1 MTASADCAS
10 KGRSLHPAHR
20 RIEAG
25 LETNCTIV
33 AGLVDT
39 NVLIYAYDLRFPQ
52 KQALAADLLR
62 QGILNQSILLPH
74 QVLVEFMAVVT
85 RQIAR
90 GQPLLSVDDAHRVVE
105 ELLVQFPVIYPTE
118 NTVRTALRGTTLYK
132 LSWFDAHLWA
142 YADERGL
149 DTLWSE
155 DFQDGRL
162 YGRVRV
168 QNPFRGSS
176 VHDPEPPPYGR

>member
-1 MTASADCAS
+1 MSCMT
-10 KGRSLHPAHR
+10 
-20 RIEAG
+20 
-25 LETNCTIV
+25 V

-39 NVLIYAYDLRFPQ
+39 NILICAYDLRFPR

-62 QGILNQSILLPH
+62 QGILNNSLVLPH
-74 QVLVEFMAVVT
+74 QVLVEFVAVAT
-85 RQIAR
+85 RPINR
-90 GQPLLSVDDAHRVVE
+90 GPPLLKVDEAHQE
-105 ELLVQFPVIYPTE
+105 AENLLEQFPVIYPTE
-118 NTVRTALRGTTLYK
+118 NTVRIALRGAALYK

-162 YGRVRV
+162 YGRVKV
-168 QNPFRGSS
+168 QNPFRGES
-176 VHDPEPPPYGR
+176 VHESAPPPYGR